1 MANKKTKNQKL
12 KERAQRAKLIAAG
25 INPDP
30 TTETKKGW
38 KNLFGRKKG

>member
-12 KERAQRAKLIAAG
+12 KERTQRAKLIAAG

-30 TTETKKGW
+30 IAETKKGW